1 MGKQTISACLRDT
14 LLLCWSLQVSM
25 KLMKKMS
32 SEVPLEKRHPGWGG
46 VGGAHQKLVEAT
58 HIDQIATV
66 KLGTVQTRLSS
77 PAPFA
82 LNISRTMPTAAQQMK
97 SAGPKAAAS
106 SAVLYATS
114 NIPAPTEPH
123 SSPFLSC

>member
-1 MGKQTISACLRDT
+1 MPQRHIIVVLESPGQHEAHKEDVTG
-14 LLLCWSLQVSM
+14 VSTD
-25 KLMKKMS
+25 K
-32 SEVPLEKRHPGWGG
+32 HPGWGG

-97 SAGPKAAAS
+97 SAGPNAAAS
-106 SAVLYATS
+106 SAVLYANS
-114 NIPAPTEPH
+114 SIPAPTEPH